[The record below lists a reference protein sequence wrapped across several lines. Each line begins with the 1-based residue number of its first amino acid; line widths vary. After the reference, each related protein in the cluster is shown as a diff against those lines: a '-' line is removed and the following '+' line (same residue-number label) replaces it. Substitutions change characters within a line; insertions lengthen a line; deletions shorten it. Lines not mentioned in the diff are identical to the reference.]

1 MLTESFSTC
10 HFLDEDLLMA
20 TDLVS
25 DRAEIKNW
33 CPCHTGIYINTKEK
47 ESELDIRKHT

>member
-25 DRAEIKNW
+25 AEIKIW
-33 CPCHTGIYINTKEK
+33 CPCHTGIYINTKEN
-47 ESELDIRKHT
+47 ESELDIRKHA